1 MSAAPKVWLITGVSS
16 GFGREIA
23 RAALARGD
31 VVAGTLRQAAQL
43 AGFRDLAP
51 GRAHAFQ
58 MDVTDAAAIGRTVA
72 ETVRTAGGIDVLVN
86 NAGYGQIGVAE
97 EVTDAQT
104 RRLFETNFFGL
115 LQVVRAVLPHMRA
128 RRRGHIVNIS
138 SVAGMIGIPGMALYS
153 ASKFAVEGLSEAL
166 AGEVAPLGIRVTIV
180 EPGGF
185 RTDFAG
191 RSISPTEQPIA
202 DYAATPA
209 GQVRALLAS
218 YSGHEP
224 GDPAK
229 AAAAILDLVDAPS
242 APVRLALGSDA
253 LKMLRSRLARV
264 AQDYEA
270 WQAVTTS
277 TDFAGAQHE
286 A

>member
-1 MSAAPKVWLITGVSS
+1 MSSAPKVWFITGVSS

-31 VVAGTLRQAAQL
+31 IVAGTLRQVAQIE
-43 AGFRDLAP
+43 AFRALAP

-58 MDVTDAAAIGRTVA
+58 MDLTDAAAISRTVEEA
-72 ETVRTAGGIDVLVN
+72 VRAAGRIDVLVN
-86 NAGYGQIGVAE
+86 NAGYGQVGVAE
-97 EVTDAQT
+97 EVSDPQA
-104 RRLFETNFFGL
+104 RRLFETNFFGPL
-115 LQVVRAVLPHMRA
+115 KVVQAVLPHMRA
-128 RRRGHIVNIS
+128 QRRGHIVNIS

-153 ASKFAVEGLSEAL
+153 ASKFALEGMTEAL

-191 RSISPTEQPIA
+191 RSISQPERTVP

-209 GQVRALLAS
+209 GQVPAQLRAYA
-218 YSGHEP
+218 GHEP

-229 AAAAILDLVDAPS
+229 AAAAILDLVDASSVPL
-242 APVRLALGSDA
+242 RLALGSDA
-253 LKMLRSRLARV
+253 LKMLRGRLARV
-264 AQDYEA
+264 TQDYDT
-270 WQAVTTS
+270 WQAVTRS
-277 TDFAGAQHE
+277 TDFASR
-286 A
+286 

>member
-1 MSAAPKVWLITGVSS
+1 MRAAPKVWFVTGVSS

-31 VVAGTLRQAAQL
+31 VVVGTLRQAAQL
-43 AGFRDLAP
+43 DAFRSLAP

-58 MDVTDAAAIGRTVA
+58 MDVRDAAGIHRIVA
-72 ETVRTAGGIDVLVN
+72 EAVRAAGRIDVLVN
-86 NAGYGQIGVAE
+86 NAGYGQVGVAE
-97 EVTDAQT
+97 EVTDAET

-115 LQVVRAVLPHMRA
+115 LQVVQSVLPHMRA
-128 RRRGHIVNIS
+128 RRSGHIINIS

-191 RSISPTEQPIA
+191 RSLSQSERVVP

-209 GQVRALLAS
+209 GQVRALLGA
-218 YSGHEP
+218 YTGHEP

-229 AAAAILDLVDAPS
+229 AAAALLELVDAPS

-253 LKMLRSRLARV
+253 LKMLRARLARV
-264 AQDYEA
+264 TQDYDA
-270 WQAVTTS
+270 WQAVTAS
-277 TDFAGAQHE
+277 TDFTG
-286 A
+286 

>member
-1 MSAAPKVWLITGVSS
+1 
-16 GFGREIA
+16 
-23 RAALARGD
+23 
-31 VVAGTLRQAAQL
+31 
-43 AGFRDLAP
+43 
-51 GRAHAFQ
+51 
-58 MDVTDAAAIGRTVA
+58 
-72 ETVRTAGGIDVLVN
+72 VRTTGGIDVLVN
-86 NAGYGQIGVAE
+86 NAGYGQIGAAE
-97 EVTDAQT
+97 EVTDAQA

-138 SVAGMIGIPGMALYS
+138 SVAGMIGFPGMGLYS

-166 AGEVAPLGIRVTIV
+166 AGEVAPFGVRVTIV

-191 RSISPTEQPIA
+191 RSISPPAHVVQ

-209 GQVRALLAS
+209 GQVRAQLAA

-253 LKMLRSRLARV
+253 LKMLRGRLARV
-264 AQDYEA
+264 TQDYEA
-270 WQAVTTS
+270 WQAVTSS
-277 TDFAGAQHE
+277 TDFAQ
-286 A
+286 

>member
-1 MSAAPKVWLITGVSS
+1 MSAAPRVWFITGVSS

-43 AGFRDLAP
+43 AAFRDLAP

-58 MDVTDAAAIGRTVA
+58 MDVTDAAAVVRTVE

-86 NAGYGQIGVAE
+86 NAGYGQIGAAE

-128 RRRGHIVNIS
+128 RRHGHIVNIS
-138 SVAGMIGIPGMALYS
+138 SVAGMIGFPGMGLYS

-166 AGEVAPLGIRVTIV
+166 AGEVAPFGVRVTIV

-191 RSISPTEQPIA
+191 RSISPPEHVVE
-202 DYAATPA
+202 DYAETPA
-209 GQVRALLAS
+209 GQVRVHLAS

-242 APVRLALGSDA
+242 PPVRLALGSDA
-253 LKMLRSRLARV
+253 LKMLRGRLARV
-264 AQDYEA
+264 SQEYDS
-270 WQAVTTS
+270 WQHVTSS
-277 TDFAGAQHE
+277 TDFAH
-286 A
+286 